1 MNNKPETILCSAV
14 WFKDLPLL
22 KPEVLEPRG
31 YRPYNVNK
39 GIVFSGWRHPNCLY
53 AMSAITGKR
62 ECEAGESI
70 QGFLTTK
77 NRFVDRFEGAK
88 IALESGQ
95 IEKLNYGKRL
105 YSEDLW

>member
-1 MNNKPETILCSAV
+1 
-14 WFKDLPLL
+14 
-22 KPEVLEPRG
+22 
-31 YRPYNVNK
+31 
-39 GIVFSGWRHPNCLY
+39 
-53 AMSAITGKR
+53 MSAITGKR

-95 IEKLNYGKRL
+95 IEKLNYGNRL

>member
-1 MNNKPETILCSAV
+1 MIGEYILCSAV
-14 WFKDLPLL
+14 WFKELPLL

-31 YRPYNVNK
+31 YRPYNVDR
-39 GIVFSGWRHPNCLY
+39 GIVFSGWRHHNCLFS
-53 AMSAITGKR
+53 MVAITGKR

-70 QGFLTTK
+70 QGFLTNK